1 MSLLPFQHQATTHWE
16 SGSLSQALR
25 HAQVLAPHT
34 LQPISEALLMGI
46 SGGVVVGY
54 FTFQYEGYDPQVNI
68 LTRNTFDPF
77 SRMLDRLKVVRE
89 VIQTTQAEKAK
100 RNLHEALQSG
110 FAPIAWADSFTLPY
124 SAEPDWGEIAH
135 AMFPLVVFAQED
147 ERVRV
152 SDRAQMPFDVP
163 QAQFMQAWGKV
174 KKNKYRLMT
183 VLSAQ
188 PDQLPEA
195 VRRGI
200 DDCIKL
206 YVERPPKGSPN
217 NFGLQAL
224 QHWADRLV
232 AVTGKGNWEKD
243 YPVGRKL
250 FTALESAFTFSVLF
264 GKTDV
269 ADRATYATFLE
280 EASDIL
286 QRPALCEVATLFRV
300 AGHRWADFTDALLP
314 NELPLFAEARRAWV
328 LRHQLFRE
336 QGEASV
342 VERFAL
348 AQTLRELRQR
358 SVLEFPLNE
367 AQARVFRADLSERL
381 RAVIVAERH
390 AVEALI
396 EAMQSN

>member
-1 MSLLPFQHQATTHWE
+1 MSRIPFQHQPTTHWE

-34 LQPISEALLMGI
+34 RQPISEALLMGI
-46 SGGVVVGY
+46 SGGAVVGY
-54 FTFQYEGYDPQVNI
+54 FTFHYQGYDTQVNI

-89 VIQTTQAEKAK
+89 VIQTTQAEKAQ

-110 FAPIAWADSFTLPY
+110 FAPIIWADSFTLPY
-124 SAEPDWGEIAH
+124 NAEVEWGEIAH
-135 AMFPLVVFAQED
+135 AMFPLVVFAHDD
-147 ERVRV
+147 EQLSI
-152 SDRAQMPFDVP
+152 SDRSHTPFNVP
-163 QAQFMQAWGKV
+163 QPHFMQAWGKV
-174 KKNKYRLMT
+174 KKEKYRLMT

-188 PDQLPEA
+188 PDHLPEA

-232 AVTGKGNWEKD
+232 AVTGKGSWEKD
-243 YPVGRKL
+243 YPIGREL

-286 QRPALCEVATLFRV
+286 QRPALRQVATLFRV
-300 AGHRWADFTDALLP
+300 AGYSWTDFTDALLP
-314 NELPLFAEARRAWV
+314 SDLPLLGEARRALV

-336 QGEASV
+336 HGETSV
-342 VERFAL
+342 TERFAL
-348 AQTLRELRQR
+348 AHQLVELRQR

-367 AQARVFRADLSERL
+367 AQARAFRSDLSERL
-381 RAVIVAERH
+381 RAVAVAERH

-396 EAMQSN
+396 EAMQSS